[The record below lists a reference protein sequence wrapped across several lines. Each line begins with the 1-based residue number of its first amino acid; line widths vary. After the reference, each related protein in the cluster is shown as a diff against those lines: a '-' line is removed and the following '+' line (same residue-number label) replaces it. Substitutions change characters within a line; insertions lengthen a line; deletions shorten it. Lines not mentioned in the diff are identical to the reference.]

1 MSAAPV
7 RTLGEAVGY
16 HDLAAWYDALY
27 DARGKDYATEAAAL
41 LAVAREDDR
50 RPASLL
56 DVACGTGRHLEAF
69 AAEMDD
75 VTGLDGS
82 PDMLALAACR
92 LDRGVPL
99 VEGDLRD
106 FDLGRTFDVVTCLF
120 SSIGHVS
127 DAAELDA
134 AVAAMARHVAP
145 GGTLLVEPWLTPDA
159 VRDGGVRDLVTAHVE
174 DGVVA
179 RAASTRQD
187 GEVLVVEYAWAVA
200 TPGGVAT
207 AEERHRMPLFTVER
221 YLAAVEAAGLTGE
234 WRDDVAG
241 LRAGR
246 GLLVGRR

>member
-1 MSAAPV
+1 
-7 RTLGEAVGY
+7 
-16 HDLAAWYDALY
+16 
-27 DARGKDYATEAAAL
+27 
-41 LAVAREDDR
+41 
-50 RPASLL
+50 
-56 DVACGTGRHLEAF
+56 
-69 AAEMDD
+69 
-75 VTGLDGS
+75 
-82 PDMLALAACR
+82 
-92 LDRGVPL
+92 
-99 VEGDLRD
+99 
-106 FDLGRTFDVVTCLF
+106 
-120 SSIGHVS
+120 
-127 DAAELDA
+127 
-134 AVAAMARHVAP
+134 MARHVAP